1 MTITAETDLY
11 DVMLQTEPHVD
22 GHFDNNYF
30 DLPAGKSTTA
40 TFIPNDP
47 NADLTSIKVTV
58 KCLNEILHSR

>member
-1 MTITAETDLY
+1 
-11 DVMLQTEPHVD
+11 MLQTEPHVD

-30 DLPAGKSTTA
+30 DLPAGKSATA

-47 NADLTSIKVTV
+47 DADLNPIKVTV